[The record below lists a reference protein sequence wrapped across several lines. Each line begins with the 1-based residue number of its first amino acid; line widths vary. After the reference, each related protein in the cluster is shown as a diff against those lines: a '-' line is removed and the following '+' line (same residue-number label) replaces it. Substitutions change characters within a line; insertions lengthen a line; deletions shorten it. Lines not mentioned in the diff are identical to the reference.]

1 VRPPARWGRARED
14 VWTAVAVAVVL
25 VVFLLDLA
33 VVGEG
38 FEGILLV
45 GPVVAS
51 ATASSRRTAQVVALA
66 LVAGILTG
74 AVHDRLTTASQVLR
88 LAGVLVGGGFCVLA
102 AHWRERRE
110 RDLQRVT
117 RVAEVAQ
124 LAILRPIPSRVG
136 PVAFASRYL
145 SAAEQAFIGGDL
157 YEVVPSAAGVR
168 VVVGDVRGKGLEA
181 VHLAALV
188 LGSFREAATVE
199 AALDDVAAAVDR
211 AVSTDIAL
219 EDFVT
224 AVFVEFRP
232 GGEITVVN
240 CGHHPPLRVSG
251 FGAQYLAA
259 EQTTTPLGLTPSFTV
274 QSHRLRATACS
285 STPTAW
291 SRPDRPTAPSSSWR
305 PTTWTPSSA
314 AASTPPWRDWWRR
327 CCATPADIS
336 TTTSPCSS
344 PKFGR
349 DGRPGDIRG
358 LPRHT
363 RDGSRPG

>member
-1 VRPPARWGRARED
+1 MRPPARWGRARED

-157 YEVVPSAAGVR
+157 YEVVPSATGVR

-274 QSHRLRATACS
+274 QSHRLSRGDRLLLYTDGLVEARSVDRSFFELAADNVDTLKRRSLDAALEGLVASVLRHAGGHLDDDLALLLAEVRA
-285 STPTAW
+285 
-291 SRPDRPTAPSSSWR
+291 
-305 PTTWTPSSA
+305 
-314 AASTPPWRDWWRR
+314 
-327 CCATPADIS
+327 
-336 TTTSPCSS
+336 
-344 PKFGR
+344 
-349 DGRPGDIRG
+349 
-358 LPRHT
+358 
-363 RDGSRPG
+363 

>member
-1 VRPPARWGRARED
+1 MRPPGRWVRPQED
-14 VWTAVAVAVVL
+14 VWTAVAVAAVV
-25 VVFLLDLA
+25 VVFALDLA
-33 VVGEG
+33 LAGEG
-38 FEGILLV
+38 FEGTLLV

-51 ATASSRRTAQVVALA
+51 ATVRPRRTAQVLSLA
-66 LVAGILTG
+66 LLSGIVAG
-74 AVHDRLTTASQVLR
+74 AVHDRLTTLSQALR

-110 RDLQRVT
+110 HDLQRVT

-157 YEVVPSAAGVR
+157 YEVVPSANGVR

-199 AALDDVAAAVDR
+199 HALEDVAAAVDR

-224 AVFVEFRP
+224 AVFIEFRR

-251 FGAQYLAA
+251 FGAQYLAG
-259 EQTTTPLGLTPSFTV
+259 EQASTPLGLTPSFTV
-274 QSHRLRATACS
+274 QSHRL
-285 STPTAW
+285 
-291 SRPDRPTAPSSSWR
+291 SRGDRVLLYTDGLVEARSADRCFFELAPDTVEILKRRSLD
-305 PTTWTPSSA
+305 A
-314 AASTPPWRDWWRR
+314 ALEGLVASVLRH
-327 CCATPADIS
+327 AG
-336 TTTSPCSS
+336 
-344 PKFGR
+344 GR
-349 DGRPGDIRG
+349 LDDDLALLLAEVRG
-358 LPRHT
+358 
-363 RDGSRPG
+363 

>member
-1 VRPPARWGRARED
+1 MRARED
-14 VWTAVAVAVVL
+14 GWTAAAVAAVL
-25 VVFLLDLA
+25 VVFFLDL
-33 VVGEG
+33 VLEGEG

-51 ATASSRRTAQVVALA
+51 ATVSSRRTAQVVTLA
-66 LVAGILTG
+66 LVAGIMVG
-74 AVHDRLTTASQVLR
+74 AVDYRLPTLAQGLR
-88 LAGVLVGGGFCVLA
+88 LAGVLVGGAFCVLA

-157 YEVVPSAAGVR
+157 YEVVPSACGVR

-199 AALDDVAAAVDR
+199 KALDDVAAAVDR

-224 AVFVEFRP
+224 AVFVEFRS
-232 GGEITVVN
+232 GGDVAVVN
-240 CGHHPPLRVSG
+240 CGHHPPLRVSRI
-251 FGAQYLAA
+251 GAQYLEADQA
-259 EQTTTPLGLTPSFTV
+259 STPLGLAPTFTV
-274 QSHRLRATACS
+274 QSHRL
-285 STPTAW
+285 
-291 SRPDRPTAPSSSWR
+291 SRGDRVLLYTDGLVEARSADRSFFELAPDTVETLKRRSLD
-305 PTTWTPSSA
+305 A
-314 AASTPPWRDWWRR
+314 ALEGLVASV
-327 CCATPADIS
+327 
-336 TTTSPCSS
+336 
-344 PKFGR
+344 
-349 DGRPGDIRG
+349 
-358 LPRHT
+358 LRHT
-363 RDGSRPG
+363 GGRLDDDLALLLAEVRA

>member
-1 VRPPARWGRARED
+1 MRPPGRWTRVQED
-14 VWTAVAVAVVL
+14 VWTAVAVAAV
-25 VVFLLDLA
+25 LA
-33 VVGEG
+33 VFALNVALAGEG
-38 FEGILLV
+38 VEGVLLI

-51 ATASSRRTAQVVALA
+51 ATLSSRRTAQVVTLA
-66 LVAGILTG
+66 VVAGILAG
-74 AVHDRLTTASQVLR
+74 AVHDRLTTLAQVLR
-88 LAGVLVGGGFCVLA
+88 VGGVFVGGAFCVVA

-124 LAILRPIPSRVG
+124 LAILRPIPARVG

-157 YEVVPSAAGVR
+157 YEVVPSANGVR

-199 AALDDVAAAVDR
+199 QALDHVAAAVDR
-211 AVSTDIAL
+211 AVSADIAGSADIAL

-240 CGHHPPLRVSG
+240 CGHHPPLQVSG

-259 EQTTTPLGLTPSFTV
+259 EHTSTPLGLTPSFTV
-274 QSHRLRATACS
+274 QSHRLSRGDRLLLYTDGLVEARSADRSFFELAPDTVDTLKRRSLDAALEGLVTSVLRHSGGRLDDDLALLLAEVRA
-285 STPTAW
+285 
-291 SRPDRPTAPSSSWR
+291 
-305 PTTWTPSSA
+305 
-314 AASTPPWRDWWRR
+314 
-327 CCATPADIS
+327 
-336 TTTSPCSS
+336 
-344 PKFGR
+344 
-349 DGRPGDIRG
+349 
-358 LPRHT
+358 
-363 RDGSRPG
+363 

>member
-1 VRPPARWGRARED
+1 MRPKED
-14 VWTAVAVAVVL
+14 AWTAVAVGAVL
-25 VVFLLDLA
+25 VVAVLGLVLDS
-33 VVGEG
+33 EG
-38 FEGILLV
+38 FEGVLLV

-51 ATASSRRTAQVVALA
+51 ATVSSRRTALVVALA
-66 LVAGILTG
+66 LVAAIVTG
-74 AVHDRLTTASQVLR
+74 GAHDRLNTLAQVLR
-88 LAGVLVGGGFCVLA
+88 LAGLLAGGAFCVLA

-157 YEVVPSAAGVR
+157 YEVVPSGHGVR

-188 LGSFREAATVE
+188 LGTFREAATME
-199 AALDDVAAAVDR
+199 EALDGVAAAVDR
-211 AVSTDIAL
+211 AVSSDIAI

-232 GGEITVVN
+232 GGEIAVVN

-251 FGAQYLAA
+251 FGAQYLAS
-259 EQTTTPLGLTPSFTV
+259 EHPSTPLGLTPDFTV
-274 QSHRLRATACS
+274 LSHRLSRGDRLLLYTDGLVEARGADRSFFELAPDTVLTLKRRSLDAALEGLVASVLRHAGGRLDDDLALVLAEVRA
-285 STPTAW
+285 
-291 SRPDRPTAPSSSWR
+291 
-305 PTTWTPSSA
+305 
-314 AASTPPWRDWWRR
+314 
-327 CCATPADIS
+327 
-336 TTTSPCSS
+336 
-344 PKFGR
+344 
-349 DGRPGDIRG
+349 
-358 LPRHT
+358 
-363 RDGSRPG
+363 

>member
-1 VRPPARWGRARED
+1 VRRPGRWVRARED
-14 VWTAVAVAVVL
+14 VWTVVAVAAVL
-25 VVFLLDLA
+25 VVFVLDLSL
-33 VVGEG
+33 VGEG
-38 FEGILLV
+38 FAGILLV

-51 ATASSRRTAQVVALA
+51 ATASSRRTAQVLTLA
-66 LVAGILTG
+66 LVAGILVG
-74 AVHDRLTTASQVLR
+74 VVHDRLTTLSHGLR
-88 LAGVLVGGGFCVLA
+88 LGGVLLGGAFCVLA

-157 YEVVPSAAGVR
+157 YEVVPSASGVR

-199 AALDDVAAAVDR
+199 QALDDVAAAVDR
-211 AVSTDIAL
+211 AVSTDLAL

-232 GGEITVVN
+232 GGEITIVN

-259 EQTTTPLGLTPSFTV
+259 AQASTPLGLTPSFTV
-274 QSHRLRATACS
+274 QSHRL
-285 STPTAW
+285 
-291 SRPDRPTAPSSSWR
+291 SRGDRLLLYTDGLVEAR
-305 PTTWTPSSA
+305 SA
-314 AASTPPWRDWWRR
+314 DRSFFELAADNVDTLKRR
-327 CCATPADIS
+327 SLDAALEGLVAS
-336 TTTSPCSS
+336 LLRHAG
-344 PKFGR
+344 GR
-349 DGRPGDIRG
+349 LDDDLALLLAEVRG
-358 LPRHT
+358 
-363 RDGSRPG
+363 

>member
-1 VRPPARWGRARED
+1 M
-14 VWTAVAVAVVL
+14 AVAAVL
-25 VVFLLDLA
+25 GVFVLDLA
-33 VVGEG
+33 IDD
-38 FEGILLV
+38 EGIEGVLLL

-51 ATASSRRTAQVVALA
+51 ATVSPRRTAQVATLA
-66 LVAGILTG
+66 VVAGIVAG
-74 AVHDRLTTASQVLR
+74 AVHDRLTTAPQILR
-88 LAGVLVGGGFCVLA
+88 VGGVLVGGAFCVLA

-110 RDLQRVT
+110 SALQRVT

-157 YEVVPSAAGVR
+157 YEVVPSSEGVR

-199 AALDDVAAAVDR
+199 KALDDVAAAVDR
-211 AVSTDIAL
+211 AVSADIAL

-251 FGAQYLAA
+251 FGAQYLAP
-259 EQTTTPLGLTPSFTV
+259 ERVSTPLGLTPNFTV
-274 QSHRLRATACS
+274 ESHRLSRGDRLLLYTDGLVEARAADRS
-285 STPTAW
+285 FFELA
-291 SRPDRPTAPSSSWR
+291 PDTVDTLKRRSLDSALEGLVASLRRHAGRRLRDDLAPLR
-305 PTTWTPSSA
+305 A
-314 AASTPPWRDWWRR
+314 QVRA
-327 CCATPADIS
+327 
-336 TTTSPCSS
+336 
-344 PKFGR
+344 
-349 DGRPGDIRG
+349 
-358 LPRHT
+358 
-363 RDGSRPG
+363 